1 MARRLGNDTLFVLA
15 YSTIQLNTD
24 AWNPGC
30 PGPLGA
36 FSRLS
41 IFHGESVFSM
51 AFLCVRAGRLTRTR
65 RFPARAVEKRMSQ
78 RDFIDNNRRSPD
90 LVNLTEAY
98 LNEVYAEIQIAE
110 IKIKDEEGTAGAA
123 RVISDCH
130 FAVQLNRFIPG
141 FLSYS
146 VAVFL
151 K

>member
-1 MARRLGNDTLFVLA
+1 MMARRLGNDTLFVLA

-51 AFLCVRAGRLTRTR
+51 ALLCVRAGRLTRTR
-65 RFPARAVEKRMSQ
+65 RFPARAVQKRMSQ

-110 IKIKDEEGTAGAA
+110 IKIKDESKRLDQDQALLTACTAESFNPP
-123 RVISDCH
+123 ISTI
-130 FAVQLNRFIPG
+130 VPG
-141 FLSYS
+141 GMHWPS
-146 VAVFL
+146 
-151 K
+151 

>member
-51 AFLCVRAGRLTRTR
+51 ALLCVRAGRLTRTR

-98 LNEVYAEIQIAE
+98 LNEV
-110 IKIKDEEGTAGAA
+110 KTGTRRPTCRCGGDA
-123 RVISDCH
+123 
-130 FAVQLNRFIPG
+130 
-141 FLSYS
+141 
-146 VAVFL
+146 
-151 K
+151 